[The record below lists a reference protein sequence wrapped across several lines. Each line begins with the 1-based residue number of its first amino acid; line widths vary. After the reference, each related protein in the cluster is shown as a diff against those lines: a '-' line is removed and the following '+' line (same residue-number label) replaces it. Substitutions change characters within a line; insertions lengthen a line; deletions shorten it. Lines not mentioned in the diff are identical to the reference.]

1 MREKPVIIDPHTLDA
16 EAAYRLLTGIV
27 VPRPIAWV
35 STRSA
40 EGIVNLAPFS
50 AFTMVSN
57 SPPIVGINIGAR
69 AGSRK
74 DTARNIHETKEFVVN
89 IPTWDMR
96 ATVHDSSRE
105 FAPHVNEADELGLD
119 MIDSDLICAP
129 RLAATPISLECELD
143 RVTEFGN
150 SGSEF
155 VTGRIIR
162 FHIRDN
168 LYENGKIDTRLLD
181 PAARIAGP
189 SYSRVKVI
197 DTLAPIASSPKIT
210 RAQNGGVSE

>member
-1 MREKPVIIDPHTLDA
+1 MIIDPHTLDA

-35 STRSA
+35 TTRSA
-40 EGIVNLAPFS
+40 DGIVNLAPFS

-74 DTARNIHETKEFVVN
+74 DTARNIHETSQFVIN

-96 ATVHDSSRE
+96 STVHDSSRE
-105 FAPHVNEADELGLD
+105 FAPHINEADELGLEL
-119 MIDSDLICAP
+119 IDSDLISPP

-143 RVTEFGN
+143 RIVEFGD

-155 VTGRIIR
+155 ITGRIVR

-168 LYENGKIDTRLLD
+168 LYENGKIDTGLLD

-189 SYSRVKVI
+189 SYSRIKVV
-197 DTLAPIASSPKIT
+197 DTLAPIALSPKIT
-210 RAQNGGVSE
+210 KSKNGGVSI